1 MLVSRQFVPCPLR
14 NLPLRT
20 RKATSSYQRTYHFV
34 PESYQFVP
42 TYLPLRTRKNI
53 YVFFL
58 ISSLLE
64 DMFVMLYII
73 CRPIC
78 IDNILQIGN
87 YSESSEINMS
97 LSQLF
102 RRVYYEIYI
111 YVFVKVMYFCVY
123 FIIYC
128 INTLFNSLHHILST
142 IYRCKTSS
150 LNLIFKDRLL
160 HDY

>member
-1 MLVSRQFVPCPLR
+1 MTPTVSRHFVPCPLR

-20 RKATSSYQRTYHFV
+20 RKLPVRTNVPTTSYQKATSSYQRSLPTT
-34 PESYQFVP
+34 SYQKKYMF
-42 TYLPLRTRKNI
+42 
-53 YVFFL
+53 FFL
-58 ISSLLE
+58 ISSLLV

-111 YVFVKVMYFCVY
+111 DHVFVKVMYLCVY

-142 IYRCKTSS
+142 IYKCKTSS
-150 LNLIFKDRLL
+150 FKFDI
-160 HDY
+160 